1 MSKDTL
7 TTQQVNDIVA
17 KGQGTIEVGPSTH
30 PKFSWNTLTTADGGK
45 FTVRGSSPNWIKEQ

>member
-7 TTQQVNDIVA
+7 TTQQVKDIVA

-30 PKFSWNTLTTADGGK
+30 PNSSWNTLHIGDEK
-45 FTVRGSSPNWIKEQ
+45 YTVYGSSPNWIKEQ